1 MKLWEIGVTG
11 KSDMPVAKQP
21 TWSATSTT
29 IRNISTISTI
39 VFICMF
45 LLILFLFLF
54 SLLLLLLLFQTS
66 LLLLHFNWKPS
77 DLTVG
82 GPPRRVIMVW
92 GFVVVGKH
100 EI

>member
-21 TWSATSTT
+21 KWSATSIT

-39 VFICMF
+39 MFICIL

-54 SLLLLLLLFQTS
+54 SLLLLLLFQTS
-66 LLLLHFNWKPS
+66 LLLLHFNSKPS
-77 DLTVG
+77 DLTAG
-82 GPPRRVIMVW
+82 RSARRVIMVW
-92 GFVVVGKH
+92 GFMVVGKY